1 MQVPFVDLKTQYQQL
16 KGEMATAM
24 GEVLDS
30 CGFILGPAVS
40 RFESQFSEFCEVEH
54 AVGVAS
60 GLDALILALRGL
72 GVGPGDE
79 VIVQANTFI
88 ATALAVTATGA
99 KPVLVDCDAVH
110 YNLDVAQIKTS
121 ITDRTKAIMP
131 VHLYGQSA
139 DMNGILSVA
148 EEAGLYVVEDAA
160 QAHGARYHGRRCG
173 SMGNLGCFSF
183 YPGKNLGAYGDGGA
197 ITTNDAQLA
206 ERLRQ
211 IRNYG
216 AEVKYHH
223 SQKGVN
229 SRLDSIQAAVLGVK
243 LKYLEKW
250 NQSRRNAAAAYC
262 SGMEGLDLVLP
273 RTAED
278 NEHVFHLFVVQV
290 EERDEFMRF
299 LGERGVSTGI
309 HYPIPIHLQGAYS
322 ELEKPRGSFPV
333 TEHMVDRLVS
343 LPMFPEIDVRQV
355 DQVIQAVQDF
365 FGAGA

>member
-16 KGEMATAM
+16 KDEMASAM

-40 RFESQFSEFCEVEH
+40 RFESQFAQFCEVEH

-60 GLDALILALRGL
+60 GLDALILALRAL
-72 GVGPGDE
+72 DVGPGDE

-99 KPVLVDCDAVH
+99 RPVLVDCEAVH
-110 YNLDVAQIKTS
+110 YNLDVAQIKEA
-121 ITDRTKAIMP
+121 ITERTKVILP
-131 VHLYGQSA
+131 VHLYGQPA
-139 DMNGILSVA
+139 DMNEMLSLA
-148 EEAGLYVVEDAA
+148 EEAGLFVVEDAA
-160 QAHGARYHGRRCG
+160 QAHGARYHGNRCG

-197 ITTNDAQLA
+197 ITTDDAQLA
-206 ERLRQ
+206 ARLRQ

-216 AEVKYHH
+216 SEVKYHH

-229 SRLDSIQAAVLGVK
+229 SRLDSLQAAVLGVK
-243 LKYLEKW
+243 LNYLEDW
-250 NQSRRNAAAAYC
+250 NRSRRSAAAAYC
-262 SGMEGLDLVLP
+262 SGLEGLDLVLP
-273 RTAED
+273 RTAEH

-299 LGERGVSTGI
+299 LGEQGVSTGI
-309 HYPIPIHLQGAYS
+309 HYPVPIHLQGAYA

-343 LPMFPEIDVRQV
+343 LPMFPEIEERQV
-355 DQVIQAVQDF
+355 DQVIKAVHDF
-365 FGAGA
+365 FSAGA